1 MTSPITSAR
10 APRAALIAM
19 NPWVVTLVV
28 LLHAVVTVLHGNA
41 HTSLGVELSFWQR
54 TYVLIVIVAAPFV
67 AGVLAWTRWVRLAL
81 FVLLLSMAGS
91 LIFGACYHYLIVS
104 PDNVAHLPAGFS
116 IRKPPSHFDDGLAV
130 VRHEDIAADQAMVR
144 DRSLQAI

>member
-67 AGVLAWTRWVRLAL
+67 AGVLAWTRWVRIAL

-104 PDNVAHLPAGFS
+104 PDNVAHLPAGEARGMFRS
-116 IRKPPSHFDDGLAV
+116 TAMLLFVTEALGVIVAVLGLRAS
-130 VRHEDIAADQAMVR
+130 RT
-144 DRSLQAI
+144 